1 MSEVDAPVGRGRVV
15 SWGLWDWGSAAFNAV
30 ISTFVFAVYLTDS
43 VGDDLPG
50 GISAS
55 AWLGWALGI
64 AGLLVALT
72 APVLG
77 QRFDATAHRKRSLA
91 FLTTVT
97 VALIAA
103 MFFVRD
109 DYHYLWLGLALLA
122 LGHVCF
128 ELASVPYNAMLRQVS
143 TPQTVGRVSGFG
155 WAMGYFGGIF
165 LLLLCYFGFISGDGD
180 ERGLLGVSTDG
191 GLNIRLVVV
200 FAAVWFA
207 VFALPVFFAVPE
219 VRTGGADPGA
229 ASAGFFGSY
238 RVLWRDLRELWA
250 EDRRVIWFL
259 LASAVFR
266 DGLAGV
272 FAFGAILAVQVYE
285 ISDSDV
291 LLFGIAANV
300 VAALGAIVAGR
311 FDDTVGPKRVIVVS
325 LASAVLC
332 GTVLLV
338 VSGPTM
344 FWIFGLALTLFV
356 GPAQASARSFLTR
369 LTPPGREGQ
378 LFGLYTTTGRA
389 ASFLSPSLF
398 GLFVWAFDADRA
410 GIAGLILVLA
420 AGLIAVLMVSA
431 PDRPEEKRAS
441 APASVA

>member
-1 MSEVDAPVGRGRVV
+1 MSEADARVGRGQVAA
-15 SWGLWDWGSAAFNAV
+15 WGLWDWGSAAFHAV
-30 ISTFVFAVYLTDS
+30 IGTFVFAVYLTDS
-43 VGDDLPG
+43 VGEDLPG
-50 GISAS
+50 GVSAS

-64 AGLLVALT
+64 AGLIVALT
-72 APVLG
+72 APVTG
-77 QRFDATAHRKRSLA
+77 QRFDATANRKRSLA
-91 FLTTVT
+91 IMTTVT
-97 VALIAA
+97 VCLMAA

-109 DYHYLWLGLALLA
+109 DHHYLWLGLVLLA
-122 LGHVCF
+122 FGHIFV
-128 ELASVPYNAMLRQVS
+128 ELATVPYNAMLRQVS
-143 TPQTVGRVSGFG
+143 TPATVGRVSGFG

-165 LLLLCYFGFISGDGD
+165 LLLICYFGFIAGDGD
-180 ERGLLGVSTDG
+180 ERGLFGVATED

-200 FAAVWFA
+200 LAACWFA
-207 VFALPVFFAVPE
+207 VFALPVFFTVPE
-219 VRTGGADPGA
+219 VRRTGADPGA
-229 ASAGFFGSY
+229 AAAGIFASY

-250 EDRRVIWFL
+250 LDRRVIWFL
-259 LASAVFR
+259 LASAIFR

-272 FAFGAILAVQVYE
+272 FAFGAVLAVQVYG

-311 FDDTVGPKRVIVVS
+311 FDDSIGPKRVIVVS
-325 LASAVLC
+325 LASAVVC
-332 GTVLLV
+332 GGALLV
-338 VSGPTM
+338 VSGVTM

-398 GLFVWAFDADRA
+398 GLFVWIFGADRA
-410 GIAGLILVLA
+410 GIAGLLVVLA
-420 AGLIAVLMVSA
+420 GGLIALLLVPA
-431 PDRPEEKRAS
+431 PDDKGSRVP
-441 APASVA
+441 APVA